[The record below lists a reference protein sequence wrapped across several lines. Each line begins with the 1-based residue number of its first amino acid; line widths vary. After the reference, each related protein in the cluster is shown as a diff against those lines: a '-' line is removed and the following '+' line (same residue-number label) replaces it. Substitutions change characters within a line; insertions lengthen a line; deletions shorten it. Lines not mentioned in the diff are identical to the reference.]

1 MGLNLIH
8 KNVDVH
14 QHSKADDPDI
24 GEVDHQHP
32 LVDNDMFRGP
42 YPDKKN
48 FSDDITSSSHFFLI
62 PKLEKKGQNSLLVPN
77 THVRME
83 LV

>member
-14 QHSKADDPDI
+14 QHGKADDPDI

-32 LVDNDMFRGP
+32 LVDDDMFHGP
-42 YPDKKN
+42 YLDKKE
-48 FSDDITSSSHFFLI
+48 S
-62 PKLEKKGQNSLLVPN
+62 Q
-77 THVRME
+77 
-83 LV
+83 

>member
-14 QHSKADDPDI
+14 QHGKADDPDI

-32 LVDNDMFRGP
+32 LVDDDMFHGP
-42 YPDKKN
+42 YLDKKESQWN
-48 FSDDITSSSHFFLI
+48 PPQFYIFLD
-62 PKLEKKGQNSLLVPN
+62 SLFL
-77 THVRME
+77 RF
-83 LV
+83 